1 MRIRE
6 NLGTIVAATSPNRK
20 TSNASPSNKPQIGKV
35 YGVITT
41 ENTPT
46 KELFEKYGGWAGI
59 GTVFYLDYEQS
70 KNLIVTDLSQ
80 CKPAKPIHASNQN
93 YPLVGELVYLVDA
106 PSPISQGSNN
116 NNTEKYYTGT
126 INLWNNNQQ
135 NAPGEGSLGKTFNE
149 NADIRP
155 LISFEGDRIYQ
166 GRKGN
171 GIRFGSTVKS
181 RANLNEWSSIGNDGD
196 PITILVNGY
205 VTTDKKS
212 LKPNVEEINKELS
225 SLWMT
230 STQKIPL
237 QPGALIKN
245 PVFSST
251 EPNNYINPQIILNS
265 DRIVLNTKKDD
276 IILNSS
282 GFIELSTDSIINLN
296 SAGWI
301 HLNIESNNR
310 DSKILLCTQVN
321 KTFPD
326 NPILLGRETTE
337 ILSDILQSLKNLAFY
352 LASSISVTEGSAIP
366 SVNDA
371 GEQLFSEVIRLQTKL
386 QKFDHLSK
394 KIFAI

>member
-6 NLGTIVAATSPNRK
+6 NLGTLVAATSPNRR
-20 TSNASPSNKPQIGKV
+20 TSNTSPSNKPQIGKV

-59 GTVFYLDYEQS
+59 GTVFYLNYEQS
-70 KNLIVTDLSQ
+70 KNLILTDLSQ
-80 CKPAKPIHASNQN
+80 CKVAKPIHASNQN

-181 RANLNEWSSIGNDGD
+181 RADLNEWSSIGNDGD

-205 VTTDKKS
+205 VTTNTGS
-212 LKPNVEEINKELS
+212 LKPNVEEVNKELS
-225 SLWMT
+225 SIYLT

-237 QPGALIKN
+237 QPGALIRN
-245 PVFSST
+245 PIASAVAVGD
-251 EPNNYINPQIILNS
+251 YIEPQIILNS
-265 DRIVLNTKKDD
+265 NRIVLNSKKDD
-276 IILNSS
+276 ILLTSS
-282 GFIELSTDSIINLN
+282 GLIELNTDSIININ
-296 SAGWI
+296 SRGYI
-301 HLNIESNNR
+301 HLNIESQNK
-310 DSKILLCTQVN
+310 DSKILLGTQPGGIAPIEPVLLGN
-321 KTFPD
+321 KTYELLLDLLSSLSTLASYLTTANVPTSD
-326 NPILLGRETTE
+326 GAIPI
-337 ILSDILQSLKNLAFY
+337 SDIN
-352 LASSISVTEGSAIP
+352 SAG
-366 SVNDA
+366 D
-371 GEQLFSEVIRLQTKL
+371 QLFADVATLMDQINTIQS
-386 QKFDHLSK
+386 QKVFTV
-394 KIFAI
+394 

>member
-6 NLGTIVAATSPNRK
+6 NLGTLVAATSPSRQMGGGGNV
-20 TSNASPSNKPQIGKV
+20 SQIGKV

-41 ENTPT
+41 ENTPI

-59 GTVFYLDYEQS
+59 GTIFYLPYEQS
-70 KNLIVTDLSQ
+70 KNIIITDLSTCQ
-80 CKPAKPIHASNQN
+80 VALPFHASTQN
-93 YPLVGELVYLVDA
+93 YPLIGELIYLIDA
-106 PSPISQGSNN
+106 PSINSQTSANN
-116 NNTEKYYTGT
+116 PGIKYYTGT

-135 NAPGEGSLGKTFNE
+135 NSPGEGNLGKTFNE
-149 NADIRP
+149 NGDIRR

-181 RANLNEWSSIGNDGD
+181 KADINEWSSIGNDGD

-205 VTTDKKS
+205 ITTDTGS

-237 QPGALIKN
+237 RPGALIRN
-245 PVFSST
+245 PVFSSI
-251 EPNNYINPQIILNS
+251 EPNNYTNPQIILSS

-301 HLNIESNNR
+301 HLNIESTNK
-310 DSKILLCTQVN
+310 DSKILLGTKTN

-326 NPILLGRETTE
+326 NPVLLGRETTE
-337 ILSDILQSLKNLAFY
+337 ILLDISKMLRQLAGYLKTA
-352 LASSISVTEGSAIP
+352 ISTTEGSAIP
-366 SVNDA
+366 SIQHA
-371 GEQLFSEVIRLQTKL
+371 GTQLLNNVERLQVKL
-386 QKFDHLSK
+386 KKFDHLSK
-394 KIFAI
+394 KVFTI

>member
-1 MRIRE
+1 
-6 NLGTIVAATSPNRK
+6 
-20 TSNASPSNKPQIGKV
+20 
-35 YGVITT
+35 
-41 ENTPT
+41 
-46 KELFEKYGGWAGI
+46 
-59 GTVFYLDYEQS
+59 
-70 KNLIVTDLSQ
+70 
-80 CKPAKPIHASNQN
+80 
-93 YPLVGELVYLVDA
+93 
-106 PSPISQGSNN
+106 
-116 NNTEKYYTGT
+116 
-126 INLWNNNQQ
+126 
-135 NAPGEGSLGKTFNE
+135 
-149 NADIRP
+149 
-155 LISFEGDRIYQ
+155 
-166 GRKGN
+166 
-171 GIRFGSTVKS
+171 
-181 RANLNEWSSIGNDGD
+181 
-196 PITILVNGY
+196 
-205 VTTDKKS
+205 
-212 LKPNVEEINKELS
+212 
-225 SLWMT
+225 MT

-301 HLNIESNNR
+301 HLNIESTNR
-310 DSKILLCTQVN
+310 DSKILLGTQVN

>member
-6 NLGTIVAATSPNRK
+6 NLGTIVAATSPSRQPK
-20 TSNASPSNKPQIGKV
+20 GRSNPPQIGKV

-46 KELFEKYGGWAGI
+46 KELFEKYGGWNGI
-59 GTVFYLDYEQS
+59 GTVFYLPYNEF
-70 KNLIVTDLSQ
+70 KNSEITDLSL
-80 CKPAKPIHASNQN
+80 CSAALPFHASTQN
-93 YPLVGELVYLVDA
+93 YPLVGELIYLVDA
-106 PSPISQGSNN
+106 PSPSSQISPSNPS
-116 NNTEKYYTGT
+116 TKYYTGT
-126 INLWNNNQQ
+126 VNLWNNNQQ
-135 NAPGEGSLGKTFNE
+135 NAPGTGNLGKTFNE
-149 NADIRP
+149 NADIRR

-181 RANLNEWSSIGNDGD
+181 RSDVNEWSSVGNDGD

-205 VTTDKKS
+205 ITTNTGS
-212 LKPNVEEINKELS
+212 LKPNVEEISKELS
-225 SLWMT
+225 SIWMT

-245 PVFSST
+245 PVFSPI
-251 EPNNYINPQIILNS
+251 EPNNYTNPQIILNS

-301 HLNIESNNR
+301 HLNIESTNK
-310 DSKILLCTQVN
+310 DSKILLGTKTD

-326 NPILLGRETTE
+326 NPVLLGEETHE
-337 ILSDILQSLKNLAFY
+337 ILSDILEILRKLAGYLKTT
-352 LASSISVTEGSAIP
+352 ISTAEGSAIP
-366 SVNDA
+366 SIQHA
-371 GEQLFSEVIRLQTKL
+371 GTQLFSDVKRLQIKL
-386 QKFDHLSK
+386 EKENHLSK
-394 KIFAI
+394 KVFTV

>member
-6 NLGTIVAATSPNRK
+6 NLGTIVAATSPSRNPRN
-20 TSNASPSNKPQIGKV
+20 TSSNKPQIGKV

-46 KELFEKYGGWAGI
+46 KELFEKYGGWNGI

-70 KNLIVTDLSQ
+70 KNLTVTDLSI
-80 CKPAKPIHASNQN
+80 CKTARPIHASNQN
-93 YPLVGELVYLVDA
+93 YPLVGELIYLTDA

-116 NNTEKYYTGT
+116 NNSEKYYTGT

-171 GIRFGSTVKS
+171 GIRFGQTVKS
-181 RANLNEWSSIGNDGD
+181 KADINEWSSIGNDGD

-225 SLWMT
+225 SIYLT

-237 QPGALIKN
+237 KPGALIRN
-245 PVFSST
+245 PIASAVALEDYT
-251 EPNNYINPQIILNS
+251 EPQIILNS
-265 DRIVLNTKKDD
+265 DRIVLNSKKDD
-276 IILNSS
+276 ILLSSS
-282 GFIELSTDSIINLN
+282 GLIELNTDSIINLN
-296 SAGWI
+296 SAGYI
-301 HLNIESNNR
+301 HFNIEPTNK
-310 DSKILLCTQVN
+310 DSKILLGTQPGG
-321 KTFPD
+321 TA
-326 NPILLGRETTE
+326 PIEPVLLGNRTHDLLLDL
-337 ILSDILQSLKNLAFY
+337 LSSLSTLASY
-352 LASSISVTEGSAIP
+352 LATANVPTSDGAIP
-366 SVNDA
+366 ISDVNSA
-371 GEQLFSEVIRLQTKL
+371 GDQLFADVATLIDQLQTIQS
-386 QKFDHLSK
+386 QKVFTV
-394 KIFAI
+394 